1 MDFKKENQRDEVY
14 DDIWLDKRPALRGQ
28 IFKSVPASEMC
39 PRLRNGKVIADSFLT
54 LSTRAYVLQHKT
66 QRYQRYI
73 FIEY

>member
-1 MDFKKENQRDEVY
+1 MNLALPLAILYILGLVWDDERRENKHQPKTCE
-14 DDIWLDKRPALRGQ
+14 
-28 IFKSVPASEMC
+28 
-39 PRLRNGKVIADSFLT
+39 